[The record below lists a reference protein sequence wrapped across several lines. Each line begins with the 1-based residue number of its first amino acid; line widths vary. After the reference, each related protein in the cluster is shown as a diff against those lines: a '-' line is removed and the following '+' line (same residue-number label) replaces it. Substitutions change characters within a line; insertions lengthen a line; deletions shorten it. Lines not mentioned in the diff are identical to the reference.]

1 MTQTPNEVWQISHN
15 SCLTP
20 GTPMNTAHAFS
31 LCSGEDS
38 DMVYQSNLA
47 VPKGNS
53 NPRIVRPAYGFNH
66 LFDLTSPSLANSS

>member
-1 MTQTPNEVWQISHN
+1 MN
-15 SCLTP
+15 SRKGQYVLLTA
-20 GTPMNTAHAFS
+20 MNTAHAFS

-47 VPKGNS
+47 VPKGTS

-66 LFDLTSPSLANSS
+66 LFDFTSPGLANSS